1 MSGIYY
7 RVDYAP
13 ALAKDFFVIRMLIRD
28 LFEVIYRKQIAI
40 ADLLVA
46 SAQVSLYEQNELY
59 NHDY

>member
-1 MSGIYY
+1 MPQLLPKI
-7 RVDYAP
+7 
-13 ALAKDFFVIRMLIRD
+13 FVIRMLTRD